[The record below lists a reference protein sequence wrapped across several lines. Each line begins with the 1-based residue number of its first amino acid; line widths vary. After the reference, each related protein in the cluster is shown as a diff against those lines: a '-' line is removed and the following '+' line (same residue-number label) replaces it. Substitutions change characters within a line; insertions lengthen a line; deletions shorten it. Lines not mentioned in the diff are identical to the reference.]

1 MKSIFTPTY
10 FVNIFSINLRNSP
23 FIEISDLTLINI
35 VIFFIYYIR
44 RTTSPGVDKRV
55 GTVLSAPP

>member
-1 MKSIFTPTY
+1 MKSIFGPTY

-23 FIEISDLTLINI
+23 FIEIRDLTLINI
-35 VIFFIYYIR
+35 VIFIYYIR